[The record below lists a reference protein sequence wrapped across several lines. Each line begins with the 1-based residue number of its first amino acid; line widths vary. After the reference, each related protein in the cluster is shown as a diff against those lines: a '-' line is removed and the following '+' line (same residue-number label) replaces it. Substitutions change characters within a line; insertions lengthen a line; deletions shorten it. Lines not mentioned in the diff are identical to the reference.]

1 MISSYTPTLN
11 TLLVPAPTTSANP
24 FKMLAVIQ
32 PNAPGQSPLYNTQIE
47 MDKIEARVPASSLIK
62 QRSSSASE
70 VLSSLPDISIAHFA
84 CHGIQ
89 DPSDPLASALILH
102 DGPLK
107 IAQIMET
114 ALPNASLA
122 FLSACQTAKGD
133 LKRPDEAT
141 HLAGT
146 MLFSGFRG
154 VVGTMW

>member
-11 TLLVPAPTTSANP
+11 ALLVPAPTTSANP
-24 FKMLAVIQ
+24 FKMLVVTQ
-32 PNAPGQSPLYNTQIE
+32 PNAPGHLPLYNTQVE
-47 MDKIEARVPASSLIK
+47 MDKIEARVSASSLIK

-70 VLSSLPDISIAHFA
+70 VLSCLPDISIAHFA

-89 DPSDPLASALILH
+89 DSSDPLASALILH

-107 IAQIMET
+107 ISKIMEM
-114 ALPNASLA
+114 ALPDASLA

-133 LKRPDEAT
+133 PELADEAT